1 LQTVISGR
9 VLKNEED
16 GWELRISYGDEK
28 KTVLTGYRL
37 ACHGEQA
44 TKFSSQI
51 CHLCCRADVG
61 VQRLIL
67 LFADHGKQSYN
78 SLEDSTIHKR
88 KRQLDSLN
96 NNVEMSVGFVTWALA
111 QTKLNAYKAMSAL
124 VPQEMKYV

>member
-51 CHLCCRADVG
+51 CHLC
-61 VQRLIL
+61 
-67 LFADHGKQSYN
+67 
-78 SLEDSTIHKR
+78 LEDSTIHKR